1 MADKKFAGIN
11 GSVNDAQVTQ
21 DYKSARCFDKL
32 RVGNLG
38 VYFRSGF
45 KIRFIP
51 YGEIERAFI
60 RIHEVNGKLCCG
72 SSVFQY
78 FRMVFVRDGKEY
90 ADVISE
96 NEEEMDKALALIHE
110 RAPEIS
116 IGFEPKSEK

>member
-1 MADKKFAGIN
+1 MADKKFAGID
-11 GSVNDAQVTQ
+11 GVVNDAQVAQ
-21 DYKSARCFDKL
+21 DYESAQSFDKL
-32 RVGNLG
+32 RVGKLG

-78 FRMVFVRDGKEY
+78 FRMVFVHGGREY
-90 ADVISE
+90 ADIISE
-96 NEEEMDKALALIHE
+96 DEAAMDSALALIHE
-110 RAPEIS
+110 RAPEIT
-116 IGFEPKSEK
+116 IGFEPES